1 MLDVIDESTCPL
13 VEEQIQMI
21 SKPLR
26 IELDDSLLSS
36 FNELSNE
43 ELEFVFGAFRPVKSL
58 NPYMTKL
65 SLCSITQAG
74 LSLVYPK
81 LLVSRLKV
89 AKSVNVLQFSRTFH
103 CQKGDFRSILWA
115 Y

>member
-43 ELEFVFGAFRPVKSL
+43 ELEFAFGAFRPVKSL

-74 LSLVYPK
+74 LSLMYPK
-81 LLVSRLKV
+81 LLVSRFKV
-89 AKSVNVLQFSRTFH
+89 AKSANVFTVSTQFSLSKR
-103 CQKGDFRSILWA
+103 
-115 Y
+115 

>member
-1 MLDVIDESTCPL
+1 MLDIIDESTCPL
-13 VEEQIQMI
+13 MEEQIQMI

-74 LSLVYPK
+74 LYLVYPK
-81 LLVSRLKV
+81 LTVSTFKV
-89 AKSVNVLQFSRTFH
+89 AKSVNIFAVSTHFSLS
-103 CQKGDFRSILWA
+103 KG
-115 Y
+115 